1 MCIPICQNYF
11 KIFHEPRSEFSI
23 FSKEAYFFYK
33 SQSNLSNLFPLS
45 GHNPSK
51 AIPELQASLRKAGW
65 QKQRSI
71 TVIEEVSA

>member
-1 MCIPICQNYF
+1 MYICQNYF
-11 KIFHEPRSEFSI
+11 KIFHEPRSEFSYLFSLKQPT
-23 FSKEAYFFYK
+23 FSK
-33 SQSNLSNLFPLS
+33 SQSNLFPLS